1 MDRLA
6 VHVLMSVVLV
16 AMACTSC
23 KREPSGGGGDL
34 APDSGYVSPVA
45 ADFQVGPEEKTA
57 LLRLA
62 RNSVEAFVKTG
73 VNPPVPEELAKRWP
87 HLGAPR
93 ACFVTL
99 RMHGELRGCIG
110 SLEPRRPLLE
120 DIRSNAVS
128 AAVHDTRFHPVSAE
142 ELGEIDYEISILDVP
157 RPLQGVA
164 VSELPAWLGR
174 HKPGL
179 IIEYRGRRSTFLP
192 SVWEDLPDPM
202 AFLAHLC
209 RKQGSPADCW
219 RDPSTR
225 MSVYGSIK
233 IAEKERH

>member
-1 MDRLA
+1 MDRVQLKVVA
-6 VHVLMSVVLV
+6 AVVLL
-16 AMACTSC
+16 AAGCPSC
-23 KREPSGGGGDL
+23 KRERAGGSGDL
-34 APDSGYVSPVA
+34 ATDSGYVSPVA

-62 RNSVEAFVKTG
+62 RNSVETFVRTG
-73 VNPPVPEELAKRWP
+73 TNPPVPEELAKRWP
-87 HLGAPR
+87 HLNAPR

-99 RMHGELRGCIG
+99 RVHGELRGCIG

-128 AAVHDTRFHPVSAE
+128 AAVHDTRFHPVSAG

-157 RPLQGVA
+157 RPLQGVPVA
-164 VSELPAWLGR
+164 ELPAWLGQ

-192 SVWEDLPDPM
+192 SVWEDLPEPL
-202 AFLAHLC
+202 AFLEHLC

-233 IAEKERH
+233 IAEKERG